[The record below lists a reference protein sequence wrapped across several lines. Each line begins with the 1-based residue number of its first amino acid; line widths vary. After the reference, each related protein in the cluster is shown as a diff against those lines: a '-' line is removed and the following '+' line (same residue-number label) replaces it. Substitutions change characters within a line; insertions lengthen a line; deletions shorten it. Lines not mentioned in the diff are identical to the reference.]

1 VNYSKLKH
9 KLILLQV
16 SMALYKYI
24 LCIIPLIFFGCQ
36 QNDIDDNEVLKTLKN
51 QQAKAIIKID
61 GEDFYPAES
70 IFKGNIQVYDNS
82 FRINLTDQFDSNVI
96 FSFASDK
103 WYEAKPVKRQITIE
117 NQATGSLMVGKMKDK
132 AQNTGEGF
140 LMTEGTMEMETF
152 SDEKCI
158 IKFKGKISR
167 YEFLQDASKWN
178 NFEGTIVLKKPENVL
193 QNISKDKVYY

>member
-1 VNYSKLKH
+1 MSISKYPLY
-9 KLILLQV
+9 LL
-16 SMALYKYI
+16 SLF
-24 LCIIPLIFFGCQ
+24 IIACT
-36 QNDIDDNEVLKTLKN
+36 NTKDNNNEVLKSLKN

-96 FSFASDK
+96 FSIASDK
-103 WYEAKPVKRQITIE
+103 WYEVKPVKRQITIE

-193 QNISKDKVYY
+193 QNITKDKVYY